1 MMDEWMGGPLSWWIL
16 LAAACFPGPRLRRPL
31 CPNQAADQK
40 GALWGD
46 RREDRVGFVG
56 KKVTT
61 WPCSEHVGT
70 SLCALLTCTG
80 TRDSG

>member
-40 GALWGD
+40 EALWGTGGRTAWD
-46 RREDRVGFVG
+46 LLG
-56 KKVTT
+56 KK
-61 WPCSEHVGT
+61 
-70 SLCALLTCTG
+70 
-80 TRDSG
+80 